1 MGEDITDERM
11 QILEMVEEGKINTK
25 EALELLDAL
34 EGNSEKINSEKKA
47 KWLRIRVRTMDDN
60 PKVTVNIPLALVDV
74 GLKLARK
81 FDPNLD
87 DEVLNQVD
95 LDEIVEAVKNGA
107 HGEIVDVDDEEN
119 QTKVKVYVE

>member
-1 MGEDITDERM
+1 
-11 QILEMVEEGKINTK
+11 
-25 EALELLDAL
+25 
-34 EGNSEKINSEKKA
+34 
-47 KWLRIRVRTMDDN
+47 MDDN

-81 FDPNLD
+81 FDPKLD
-87 DEVLNQVD
+87 EEVLNQVD

>member
-1 MGEDITDERM
+1 MSEDITDERM

-25 EALELLDAL
+25 EGLELLDAL
-34 EGNSEKINSEKKA
+34 EGNPEKNDSKKKA

-74 GLKLARK
+74 GFKLARK
-81 FDPNLD
+81 FDPKLD
-87 DEVLNQVD
+87 EEVLNQVD

>member
-1 MGEDITDERM
+1 MSEDITDERM

-25 EALELLDAL
+25 EGLELLDAL
-34 EGNSEKINSEKKA
+34 EGNPEKNDSKKKA

-81 FDPNLD
+81 FDPKLD
-87 DEVLNQVD
+87 EEVLNQVD

>member
-1 MGEDITDERM
+1 MSEDITDERM
-11 QILEMVEEGKINTK
+11 QILEMVEERKINTK
-25 EALELLDAL
+25 EGLELLDAL
-34 EGNSEKINSEKKA
+34 EGNPEKNDSKKKA

-81 FDPNLD
+81 FDPKLD
-87 DEVLNQVD
+87 EEVLNQVD